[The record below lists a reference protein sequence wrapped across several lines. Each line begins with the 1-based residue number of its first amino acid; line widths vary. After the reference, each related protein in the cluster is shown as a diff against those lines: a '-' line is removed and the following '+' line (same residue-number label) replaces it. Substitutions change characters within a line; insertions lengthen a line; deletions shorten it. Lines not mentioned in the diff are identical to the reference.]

1 MRGSKKKFFWGR
13 VQGVIVL
20 AGGGG
25 DQRPFLV
32 ILLHVWE
39 CHKFECSGESG
50 SRSAHDWSCIIET
63 LTCFS
68 LIENYI
74 TCWLRSYCCKKCWFK
89 KKINYSEYIIQI
101 FFIWKKFWIIYSLA
115 IWTWFFLKTFFYC
128 PKSFLWKNENMM
140 WLKNLYV
147 YNQSRQC
154 KQQY

>member
-1 MRGSKKKFFWGR
+1 MAKCLWSLKHRIGDHAWIQKKFFWGR

-128 PKSFLWKNENMM
+128 PKSFLWKN
-140 WLKNLYV
+140 
-147 YNQSRQC
+147 
-154 KQQY
+154 